1 MVKVTDWWEA
11 DQEAIKKAQEDLDK
25 FNREDEIDKLENKI
39 YIATENSSGAIYDG
53 STPEDVGFAVQCY
66 CEDYLE
72 GEF

>member
-1 MVKVTDWWEA
+1 MKQQNGVS
-11 DQEAIKKAQEDLDK
+11 
-25 FNREDEIDKLENKI
+25 FNMMFTVEIDRLDNKI
-39 YIATENSSGAIYDG
+39 YIATENSSGAVYDG

>member
-1 MVKVTDWWEA
+1 MIFTV
-11 DQEAIKKAQEDLDK
+11 
-25 FNREDEIDKLENKI
+25 EIDKEENKI

-72 GEF
+72 EEF